1 MKVIKLICIRDIY
14 KSFKIIFKKGDIID
28 LDDPNLYLGEYIS
41 LRYDDD
47 GSFDLFKYED
57 FKPLSEYRRN
67 KLKRFLNERNN

>member
-14 KSFKIIFKKGDIID
+14 KSFEIIFKKGDIID

-67 KLKRFLNERNN
+67 KLKRFLNEGDC

>member
-28 LDDPNLYLGEYIS
+28 LDDPNLYLGECIS

-47 GSFDLFKYED
+47 GSFDLFKYEEFCQLFD
-57 FKPLSEYRRN
+57 EKCR
-67 KLKRFLNERNN
+67 LKYLYEL

>member
-28 LDDPNLYLGEYIS
+28 LDDPNLYLSEYIS
-41 LRYDDD
+41 LRYNND
-47 GSFDLFKYED
+47 SFDLFKYED

-67 KLKRFLNERNN
+67 KLKRFLNEGGC